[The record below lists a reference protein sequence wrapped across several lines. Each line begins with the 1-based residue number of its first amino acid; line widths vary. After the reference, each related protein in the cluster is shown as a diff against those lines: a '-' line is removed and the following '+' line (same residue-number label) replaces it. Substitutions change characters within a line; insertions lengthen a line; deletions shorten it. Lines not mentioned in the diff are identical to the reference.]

1 MNSLI
6 KEIDPPLSVIDTL
19 QTDHVLNG
27 ENSVK
32 LGRDKNGRFT
42 SGNNFSVGN
51 KGGRPKK
58 MTALELIESFGGIHS
73 LVDRALT
80 QDDDDA
86 LYAILLIESGKY
98 K

>member
-6 KEIDPPLSVIDTL
+6 KEIDQPLSVIDTL
-19 QTDHVLNG
+19 QTDHVLIG

-32 LGRDKNGRFT
+32 LGRDKRGRFT

-51 KGGRPKK
+51 KGGRPRK
-58 MTALELIESFGGIHS
+58 MTALELVESFGGIHS
-73 LVDRALT
+73 LLDRALNK
-80 QDDDDA
+80 DDDDA
-86 LYAILLIESGKY
+86 LYAILEIESGKY

>member
-1 MNSLI
+1 MNEVNVLT
-6 KEIDPPLSVIDTL
+6 EIDML
-19 QTDHVLNG
+19 QTDHVLIG